1 MVKSWDIMLMLPL
14 LVLLTSLLM
23 SQQNSIT
30 ELGVEIEACL
40 GTPAYF
46 EAIVNTKC
54 LLFFEGGGWGEVFLF
69 LASDLV
75 GGTIGCGFPP

>member
-1 MVKSWDIMLMLPL
+1 MNSRDIMLMFPL

-30 ELGVEIEACL
+30 ELGVVIEACL

-54 LLFFEGGGWGEVFLF
+54 LLFFEGGG
-69 LASDLV
+69 
-75 GGTIGCGFPP
+75 GGRFFFS

>member
-1 MVKSWDIMLMLPL
+1 M
-14 LVLLTSLLM
+14 
-23 SQQNSIT
+23 T

-46 EAIVNTKC
+46 EAIVNTKF

-69 LASDLV
+69 FASDLV